1 MPALWT
7 NLEAAVASAKM
18 HEKAVWT
25 LEASRDLNVNL
36 VRFGVGW
43 GVEEYTNDEV
53 DSLFV
58 GVSGSGFV
66 ESDGEEHPLSAG
78 N

>member
-7 NLEAAVASAKM
+7 NLEAAAASAEM

-43 GVEEYTNDEV
+43 SVEEYTNDDV
-53 DSLFV
+53 WTHSLWVCLVQDSSNLTV
-58 GVSGSGFV
+58 KST
-66 ESDGEEHPLSAG
+66 P
-78 N
+78 